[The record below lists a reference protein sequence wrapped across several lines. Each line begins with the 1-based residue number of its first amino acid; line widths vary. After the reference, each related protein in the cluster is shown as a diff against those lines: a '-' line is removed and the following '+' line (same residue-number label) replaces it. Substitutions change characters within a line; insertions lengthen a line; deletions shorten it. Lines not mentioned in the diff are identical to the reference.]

1 MQPLPQNEKRTEVH
15 MDSSPQADGRSGA
28 PRLLTLKQAAHRLD
42 VHPAALRLAIVRGAL
57 TPDHITRAGQPR
69 FFAPTLD
76 AYASQRKRASLVL
89 APHMRA
95 KLAQALDTPERADD
109 PLLQILRETQ
119 EAEPAFTQL
128 AVFERVALFPGTP
141 PIRLVVSLGYP
152 LAFTERFEA
161 LYGTAAFIFP
171 HVLATGEPVF
181 HPNIERR
188 PVRETGSAALFRLLA
203 IRASAIL
210 PLLTGAMVGGTFDA
224 ASQAP
229 YTYSAQSQELL
240 RGLAGEIAIQLTA
253 YQQVTRQG
261 KWLAA
266 IAEYVRTEQVGTLEM
281 SSPQPGHSPRSS
293 LSPFRPL
300 ARLGHAFLIATGAEE
315 VYIQGLG
322 LDLPTGSDA
331 LRIAAGQVG
340 YAQPLVIRS
349 SVDAYGALTCIALR
363 VAIGPTDLVVGAL
376 WRALPTPRIPERE
389 AALYELAGVC
399 ALAVSQATPT
409 SNNSL

>member
-1 MQPLPQNEKRTEVH
+1 
-15 MDSSPQADGRSGA
+15 MDSSPQATGRSGK

-42 VHPAALRLAIVRGAL
+42 VHPATLRLAIVRGGL

-69 FFAPTLD
+69 FFAATLD
-76 AYASQRKRASLVL
+76 AFAAQRTRASLAL
-89 APHMRA
+89 APHVRA
-95 KLAQALDTPERADD
+95 KLAQALDTPERADE

-152 LAFTERFEA
+152 PSFTEQFEA
-161 LYGTAAFIFP
+161 LYSTATFIFP
-171 HVLATGEPVF
+171 RVLATGEPVF
-181 HPNIERR
+181 HPNIDRR
-188 PVRETGSAALFRLLA
+188 PVREAGSAALFNLLA

-229 YTYSAQSQELL
+229 YVYSAHSKDLL
-240 RGLAGEIAIQLTA
+240 RELAGEIAIQLTA

-266 IAEYVRTEQVGTLEM
+266 IAEYVRAEQVGTLEI
-281 SSPQPGHSPRSS
+281 STPQPGCSPW
-293 LSPFRPL
+293 SPVSPLNPL
-300 ARLGHAFLIATGAEE
+300 ARLGHAFLIATEAEE
-315 VYIQGLG
+315 VCIQGLG

-331 LRIAAGQVG
+331 LGAAAKQVA
-340 YAQPLVIRS
+340 YAQPLVVRS
-349 SVDAYGALTCIALR
+349 SVDAHGAFTSIALR
-363 VAIGPTDLVVGAL
+363 VALGPADLVVGAL
-376 WRALPTPRIPERE
+376 WRALQTPMISDRE

-399 ALAVSQATPT
+399 ALAVNQATPT

>member
-1 MQPLPQNEKRTEVH
+1 
-15 MDSSPQADGRSGA
+15 MDSSPQAEGRSGK
-28 PRLLTLKQAAHRLD
+28 PRLLTLKQAAHRLN
-42 VHPAALRLAIVRGAL
+42 VHPAALRLGIVRGGL
-57 TPDHITRAGQPR
+57 TPDHITPAGQPR
-69 FFAPTLD
+69 FFAATLD
-76 AYASQRKRASLVL
+76 AFASQRTRASLVL
-89 APHMRA
+89 TPHVRA
-95 KLAQALDTPERADD
+95 KLAQALETPERADE

-152 LAFTERFEA
+152 LAFTEQFEA
-161 LYGTAAFIFP
+161 LYGTAPFIFP
-171 HVLATGEPVF
+171 RVLATGEPVF

-188 PVRETGSAALFRLLA
+188 PVREAGSAALFSLLA

-210 PLLTGAMVGGTFDA
+210 PLLTGTMVGGTFDA

-229 YTYSAQSQELL
+229 YVYSAHSKELL
-240 RGLAGEIAIQLTA
+240 RELAGEIAIQLTA
-253 YQQVTRQG
+253 YQQLTRQG

-266 IAEYVRTEQVGTLEM
+266 IAEYVRTEQIGALEI
-281 SSPQPGHSPRSS
+281 STPQPG
-293 LSPFRPL
+293 LSPWSPASPLSPL

-315 VYIQGLG
+315 VCILGLG
-322 LDLPTGSDA
+322 LDLPTGSAA
-331 LRIAAGQVG
+331 LGATAKQVA
-340 YAQPLVIRS
+340 YAQPLVVRS
-349 SVDAYGALTCIALR
+349 SVDAHGAFTSIALR
-363 VAIGPTDLVVGAL
+363 VALGPADLVVGAL
-376 WRALPTPRIPERE
+376 WRALPAPMIPERE